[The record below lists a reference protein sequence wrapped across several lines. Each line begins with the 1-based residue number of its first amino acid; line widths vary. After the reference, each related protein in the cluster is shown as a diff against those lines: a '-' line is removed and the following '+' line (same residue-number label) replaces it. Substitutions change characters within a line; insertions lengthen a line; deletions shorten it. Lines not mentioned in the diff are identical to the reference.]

1 MSGCMCVYLHSGKEF
16 QNMSINIHIRPS
28 ARASR
33 RLAVGH
39 PNLIVII
46 MSHSPLGILFIQV
59 RVDCYYL
66 IHIYCPVFS
75 PSTSSLRQTGQLD
88 SHRLGNWE
96 VDKIH
101 SMIQSLVLLIYLV
114 CYCSLLTQYNSI
126 QYSTVQFST
135 VQYSTV
141 QFSTVQ
147 YSKLQYDKILYG
159 IVVQYITWNCS
170 TVQYQI

>member
-1 MSGCMCVYLHSGKEF
+1 
-16 QNMSINIHIRPS
+16 
-28 ARASR
+28 
-33 RLAVGH
+33 
-39 PNLIVII
+39 
-46 MSHSPLGILFIQV
+46 MSHIHLGILFIQV

-66 IHIYCPVFS
+66 LHIYCPVFS
-75 PSTSSLRQTGQLD
+75 PSTSNLRQTGQLD

-101 SMIQSLVLLIYLV
+101 SKIQSLVLLIYLV
-114 CYCSLLTQYNSI
+114 CYCSLLPQYNLKQYSTVQFSTV

-147 YSKLQYDKILYG
+147 YSKLQYDKVQYG
-159 IVVQYITWNCS
+159 IVHYLTVQYIAVQNS
-170 TVQYQI
+170 TLHYS